1 MHAVEFRVLRMAKA
15 RNASSALHVV
25 QNAVQTGEFAPVYY
39 MYGEDDFLKERA
51 VDDILAAA
59 VDESTREFNCEIRRG
74 GELDA
79 QTLGSILAT
88 PPMFADRRAVVIRDV
103 SSLRKAARKEL
114 DLYLTLPAADTLLL
128 MVSSAGSKVDA
139 GLSGKSEALEFAP
152 LSPDRVRKWIAH
164 HAATE
169 LHTTISADAAR
180 LLQQAVG
187 SDLQTLAGELDK
199 CASYSLGSRGVL
211 KDNEDD
217 EPISVDVVSA
227 VVGVRRG
234 ETVSDLL
241 DAVAQRDTSAA
252 LDLVGH
258 VLSQPKVTAVGIVM
272 NLSAQ
277 QFALSYGRARLDSG
291 VPKGRLQGEFVTFQ
305 RTAKVFSGR
314 SWSEAASAWASV
326 IDKWSAED
334 CERSLT
340 FLLEADMALKETSV
354 SNPEQIICSLV
365 LGICA
370 IGATLPSSRKSRS
383 RSNRVATTI
392 VSVALLTFA
401 LSAAASTLR
410 AQVALPTSSAS
421 VVAVSLVVPGSIVDI
436 RASVATARNRI
447 NVGEGPSAR
456 LQLDSLVDA
465 QRYGSDEL
473 AEALYW
479 RAVLS
484 ENVGDAER
492 DWQRIAIETSL
503 SPRVPD
509 ALAWLGELE
518 LVRGHAKVARGY
530 LEQLLRDFSDAPQ
543 RSRAMLWIARSY
555 FDEQNFVRACTEVAT
570 LVRSGIPAGEQA
582 LQVEEMKVRCATR
595 AVSSTAPASRRAN
608 ETPGNSRFSVQ
619 LAAYDTRAQAQTAVR
634 KFASRG
640 ITARIDGT
648 RKPFRLRTGSYSDRS
663 AADAALAVLKKRG
676 ITGFV
681 AEISK

>member
-1 MHAVEFRVLRMAKA
+1 MAKT
-15 RNASSALHVV
+15 RNAASALHVV
-25 QNAVQTGEFAPVYY
+25 LNAVQTREFAPVYY

-51 VDDILAAA
+51 VDDILASA

-103 SSLRKAARKEL
+103 AALRKAARKEL
-114 DLYLTLPAADTLLL
+114 DLYLTRPASDTLLL
-128 MVSSAGSKVDA
+128 LVSSAGSKVDP
-139 GLSGKSEALEFAP
+139 GLSGVSEALEFAP
-152 LSPDRVRKWIAH
+152 LSPDRVRKWITH
-164 HAATE
+164 HATTE
-169 LHTTISADAAR
+169 LGATISADAAR

-187 SDLQTLAGELDK
+187 SDLQMLAGELDK
-199 CASYSLGSRGVL
+199 CASYALGTRGVL
-211 KDNEDD
+211 SESESEDD
-217 EPISVDVVSA
+217 DSISVDVVSA

-241 DAVAQRDTSAA
+241 DAVAQRDASAA
-252 LDLVGH
+252 LELVGH
-258 VLSQPKVTAVGIVM
+258 VLNQPKVTAVGIVM

-291 VPKGRLQGEFVTFQ
+291 LPKSRLQSEYMSFQ
-305 RTAKVFSGR
+305 RSAKVFAGR

-326 IDKWSAED
+326 SDKWSNED

-340 FLLEADMALKETSV
+340 LLLEADMALKETSV
-354 SNPEQIICSLV
+354 SNPEQIISSLV
-365 LGICA
+365 LGLCA
-370 IGATLPSSRKSRS
+370 IGAATRASQKQKSRS
-383 RSNRVATTI
+383 RPKLASSTLARF
-392 VSVALLTFA
+392 LFLTFT
-401 LSAAASTLR
+401 LSSAVSTAR
-410 AQVALPTSSAS
+410 AQVTSPPSTAIVSAGNAG
-421 VVAVSLVVPGSIVDI
+421 VRGPIADI
-436 RASVATARNRI
+436 RAAVAAARSRI
-447 NVGEGPSAR
+447 NSGEGKSAR
-456 LQLDSLVDA
+456 IELDSLVAA
-465 QRYGSDEL
+465 QRNGSDEL

-479 RAVLS
+479 RAVLA

-518 LVRGHAKVARGY
+518 LVRGHAPASRRY

-555 FDEQNFVRACTEVAT
+555 FDEQNVSRACTEVAT
-570 LVRSGIPAGEQA
+570 LVRSGIPDGEQR
-582 LQVEEMKVRCATR
+582 LQVEEMQARCANPSAQPATPV
-595 AVSSTAPASRRAN
+595 ASSAPPAAAASPSKA
-608 ETPGNSRFSVQ
+608 RFSVQ

-634 KFASRG
+634 RFASRG
-640 ITARIDGT
+640 IKARIDGT
-648 RKPFRLRTGSYSDRS
+648 KKPYRLRTGTYSDRA
-663 AADAALAVLKKRG
+663 AADAALAALKKRG
-676 ITGFV
+676 IKGFV